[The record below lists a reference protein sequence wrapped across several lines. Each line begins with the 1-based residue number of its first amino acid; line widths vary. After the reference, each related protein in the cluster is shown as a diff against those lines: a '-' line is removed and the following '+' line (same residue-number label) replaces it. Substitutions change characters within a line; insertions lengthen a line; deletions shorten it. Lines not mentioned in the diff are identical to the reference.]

1 MCLHHKA
8 TRRSRVRKCSAER
21 LWVKGQVLVMDSQ
34 VKEISDFGETQLS
47 KFWLDFSIPPES
59 KTSK

>member
-1 MCLHHKA
+1 MHLHHKA

-34 VKEISDFGETQLS
+34 VKKIPDFGETQLS
-47 KFWLDFSIPPES
+47 KFWLDYNIPL
-59 KTSK
+59 